1 MELQQL
7 RLFLAA
13 AESESFTRG
22 AERAFVSQPALS
34 ASISK
39 LEAEM
44 DVKLFTR
51 NKRNVVLTPAG
62 RKLLKRAK
70 LIVGECSKAKEELKR
85 HNRQSMLR
93 LGVVNTLPI
102 TLVARLIEQYR
113 RENPG
118 VTLYV
123 IDASSPEIERMERED
138 HIDLALTLLPA
149 NGQGKSSAN
158 RRFVYSQELF
168 TERYML
174 AMTPDHHLSQSAS
187 IRFEDL
193 GDEPFITRSHCEHRR
208 IVLGILKALDI
219 RLNNAYITNQDDRAL
234 TLVKEGIGVAIVPEC
249 YASADIVTRPL
260 QDVPDLRSIGFEW
273 GQGDS
278 LDEVTR
284 FVEFARGAPWR

>member
-93 LGVVNTLPI
+93 LGVINTLPI
-102 TLVARLIEQYR
+102 TLIARLIEQYR

-118 VTLYV
+118 VTLQV

-174 AMTPDHHLSQSAS
+174 AMTPDHHLSQSAV
-187 IRFEDL
+187 IRFTDL

-208 IVLGILKALDI
+208 IVLGILKAQDI
-219 RLNNAYITNQDDRAL
+219 RLNNAYVTNQDDRAL
-234 TLVKEGIGVAIVPEC
+234 TLVKAGIGVAIVPEC

-260 QDVPDLRSIGFEW
+260 KDMPDLRSIGFEW
-273 GQGDS
+273 GQGDN

-284 FVEFARGAPWR
+284 FVEFAATARWR